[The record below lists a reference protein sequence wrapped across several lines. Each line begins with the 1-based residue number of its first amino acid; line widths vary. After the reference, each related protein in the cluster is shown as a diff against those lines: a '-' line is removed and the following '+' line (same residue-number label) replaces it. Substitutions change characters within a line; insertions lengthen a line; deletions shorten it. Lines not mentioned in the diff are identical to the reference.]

1 MIIYFKNLE
10 NSYENI
16 VIIWNYIY
24 NYYYVTKIQIYGGV
38 MELLNGLVETINEY
52 LWGYILIVMLISIG
66 IYFTF
71 KTKFVQFRLF
81 REMFRLLGD
90 GIDSGKKQEGKI
102 SSFQAFCISTASR
115 VGTGNI
121 AGIAIAIVT
130 GGPGAIFWMWLI
142 ALIGSASSFVE
153 STLAQIYK
161 IKDGKSF
168 RGGPAYYME
177 QGLNKR
183 WMGVIFSVLITL
195 CFAFV
200 FNAVQANTVSLAFK
214 NAFGIERIVMGVI
227 LSVLTAVVIFGGVHR
242 IAKISEIIV
251 PIFAVL
257 YILVSLFIVIKN
269 ITLIPGVISDIFA
282 SALNFRE
289 MTVGIFAGTILTGIK
304 RGLFSNEAGM
314 GSAPNAAA
322 IANVTHPVKQ
332 GLIQSL
338 GVFTDTIVI
347 CSCTAFM
354 VLLYQDYSTIDLTG
368 IELTQAAL
376 SYHIGS
382 IGHIFI
388 AVCIFL
394 FAFSSIVGNYYYGE
408 SNLEFMFE
416 SKIILNIFRA
426 MVVGMVM
433 FGSLAKIQIVW
444 DLADLFMGLMAI
456 INLIAIVMLGKYA
469 FIALKDYEKQKKSGI
484 KDPVFDPSKIA
495 GLENITSWNDEE
507 EVSEII

>member
-1 MIIYFKNLE
+1 MD
-10 NSYENI
+10 
-16 VIIWNYIY
+16 
-24 NYYYVTKIQIYGGV
+24 
-38 MELLNGLVETINEY
+38 LLNNFVNTVNEY
-52 LWGYILIVMLISIG
+52 LWGYILIVMLITIG
-66 IYFTF
+66 LYFTF
-71 KTKFVQFRLF
+71 RTKFVQFRLF
-81 REMFRLLGD
+81 KEMFRLLGD
-90 GIDSGKKQEGKI
+90 DIGSDKKQEGRI

-130 GGPGAIFWMWLI
+130 GGPGSIFWMWLI

-183 WMGVIFSVLITL
+183 WMGVTFSVLITL

-200 FNAVQANTVSLAFK
+200 FNAVQANTVSLAF
-214 NAFGIERIVMGVI
+214 NSAFGIERVVMGVI

-257 YILVSLFIVIKN
+257 YILVSLFIVVKN
-269 ITLIPGVISDIFA
+269 ITLMPSVIADIFT

-322 IANVTHPVKQ
+322 TAHVTHPVKQ

-338 GVFTDTIVI
+338 GVFTDTIII

-354 VLLYQDYSTIDLTG
+354 VLLYKDYSTVGLTG

-376 SYHIGS
+376 SHHIGA
-382 IGHIFI
+382 IGYIFI

-416 SKIILNIFRA
+416 GKLALNIFRA
-426 MVVGMVM
+426 MVVAMVM

-469 FIALKDYEKQKKSGI
+469 FAALKDYENQKKAGI
-484 KDPVFDPSKIA
+484 KDPIFDPSKIA
-495 GLENITSWNDEE
+495 GLENLTAWDEYE
-507 EVSEII
+507 ESDKII